1 MRKVKFIS
9 LILVAVVLA
18 SATSIFAS
26 DNPKEN
32 NNNLTTSVSGVIL
45 DETTGESLVG
55 VAVKIDGTD
64 LEVYTDFEGGFLFDN
79 ITPGD
84 YTVSV
89 AMISYKKESSK
100 LTIKLGQDNTI
111 KIKLKSVEN
120 R

>member
-1 MRKVKFIS
+1 MKKIIFIS
-9 LILVAVVLA
+9 LLLVGVIIA
-18 SATSIFAS
+18 SATSSYAS
-26 DNPKEN
+26 DSPKEN
-32 NNNLTTSVSGVIL
+32 KTTLTTSVSGVIL

-100 LTIKLGQDNTI
+100 LTIKLRQDNTI